1 MLITCDMLWHPM
13 WKSARGSVIV
23 VPLVY
28 LSFLFAILRR
38 TLSDMPS
45 DVPSDVPLVLL
56 SPASAPGT

>member
-28 LSFLFAILRR
+28 LSFFFAILRR
-38 TLSDMPS
+38 TLSDM
-45 DVPSDVPLVLL
+45 PSDVPLVLL

>member
-13 WKSARGSVIV
+13 WKSARGRVIV

-28 LSFLFAILRR
+28 LSFFFAILRR
-38 TLSDMPS
+38 MLSD
-45 DVPSDVPLVLL
+45 VLSDVPLVLL